1 MLVGKCASISPL
13 NFIEALSLALDLAS
27 DGLSAHHTRT
37 AVIANQ
43 IGRELGLGAPDL
55 QTLTYASLLHDIGAA
70 ASWDEHKLDV
80 NQGHEIYRHAEKGY
94 RLLQHSRLF
103 GAAAEV
109 IRHHHDPYAGGS
121 HYGVS
126 GEEIPILSRILVLA
140 GSVDVL
146 QAQQKETM
154 FETIPRISR
163 RIQEEA
169 GSFLDPVVVAAFLK
183 ISRHEGFWLD
193 ILTSAYHVKFIR
205 DLEFNGKVPFASE
218 DMLHIAGIFASL
230 VDSGSRFTYH
240 HSHNVAAVA
249 GFLAEARGLSEEQV
263 RLHKLAGLLHD
274 LGKLAVPN
282 EILEKPGRL
291 DRRECFEVNRHP
303 YFTLRILQR
312 VEGFG
317 AVAEWAGNHHEMP
330 NGCSYP
336 FGIGG
341 RSLSTGAR
349 IIAVADVYSALNEN
363 RPYRSSLEP
372 EAIAGI
378 LTTKAEAG
386 ELDEKIVA
394 DLLSRQE
401 AAQGVL
407 RNQTDMWD

>member
-1 MLVGKCASISPL
+1 MI
-13 NFIEALSLALDLAS
+13 
-27 DGLSAHHTRT
+27 AH
-37 AVIANQ
+37 Q
-43 IGRELGLGAPDL
+43 IGRELGLGVPEL

-103 GAAAEV
+103 GAAAEI

-121 HYGVS
+121 PYGVS
-126 GEEIPILSRILVLA
+126 GEEIPVISRILILA

-146 QAQQKETM
+146 QVQQKETM

-163 RIQEEA
+163 RIQEES
-169 GSFLDPVVVAAFLK
+169 GSFLDPAVVAAFLK

-193 ILTSAYHVKFIR
+193 ILTSAYHTKFIR

-249 GFLAEARGLSEEQV
+249 GFLAAAGGLSEEQV

-291 DRRECFEVNRHP
+291 DRRECFEVKRHP

-330 NGCSYP
+330 NGCGYP

-341 RSLSTGAR
+341 KALSMGAR

-363 RPYRSSLEP
+363 RPYRSRLD
-372 EAIAGI
+372 EAEVSAI
-378 LTTKAEAG
+378 LQEKAKTG
-386 ELDEKIVA
+386 ELDAGIVA
-394 DLLSRQE
+394 DLLRQQ
-401 AAQGVL
+401 AAVQGVL
-407 RNQTDMWD
+407 EKQADTWD

>member
-1 MLVGKCASISPL
+1 
-13 NFIEALSLALDLAS
+13 
-27 DGLSAHHTRT
+27 
-37 AVIANQ
+37 VIAYQ
-43 IGRELGLGAPDL
+43 IGRELGLGIAEL

-70 ASWDEHKLDV
+70 ASWDEHTLDV
-80 NQGHEIYRHAEKGY
+80 DQNDEIYRHAEKGY

-103 GAAAEV
+103 STAAEV

-121 HYGVS
+121 PYGVS
-126 GEEIPILSRILVLA
+126 GEEIPALSRILILA
-140 GSVDVL
+140 GSVDIL
-146 QAQQKETM
+146 QAQQKEPM

-163 RIQEEA
+163 RIQEES
-169 GSFLDPVVVAAFLK
+169 GGFLDPAVVGAFLK
-183 ISRHEGFWLD
+183 ISRHEGFWMD
-193 ILTSAYHVKFIR
+193 ILTSAYHAKFIR

-249 GFLAEARGLSEEQV
+249 EFLAAARGLDEEQV

-291 DRRECFEVNRHP
+291 NHRECFEVKRHP

-330 NGCSYP
+330 NGCGYP
-336 FGIGG
+336 FGIRGKD
-341 RSLSTGAR
+341 LSTGAR

-363 RPYRSSLEP
+363 RPYRSSMEP
-372 EAIAGI
+372 DAIAGI
-378 LTTKAEAG
+378 LKTKAEAG

-394 DLLSRQE
+394 DLLFQQD
-401 AAQGVL
+401 AVQGVL
-407 RNQTDMWD
+407 RNQTDTWE

>member
-1 MLVGKCASISPL
+1 MGRSSSISPL

-37 AVIANQ
+37 AVIAYK
-43 IGRELGLGAPDL
+43 IGRELGLVAQEL

-70 ASWDEHKLDV
+70 ANWNERKLDV
-80 NQGHEIYRHAEKGY
+80 SQGEDIYCHAEKGY
-94 RLLQHSRLF
+94 QLLKNSRLF
-103 GAAAEV
+103 GAVAEV
-109 IRHHHDPYAGGS
+109 IRHHHAPYAGGS
-121 HYGVS
+121 PCGIR
-126 GEEIPILSRILVLA
+126 GEAIPILSRILILA

-146 QAQQKETM
+146 QAQHHRQDM
-154 FETIPRISR
+154 HETIPRISR
-163 RIQEEA
+163 RVEEAA
-169 GSFLDPVVVAAFLK
+169 GSFLDPTVVTAFLK
-183 ISRHEGFWLD
+183 VSRHEGFWLD
-193 ILTSAYHVKFIR
+193 ILTSAYHTQFIR
-205 DLEFNGKVPFASE
+205 ELNFNGKVPFASE

-249 GFLAEARGLSEEQV
+249 GFLAASRGLSEARV
-263 RLHKLAGLLHD
+263 RLYKLAGLLHD

-291 DRRECFEVNRHP
+291 DRRECFTVKRHP

-317 AVAEWAGNHHEMP
+317 SVAEWAGNHHEMP
-330 NGCSYP
+330 NGCGYP

-341 RSLSTGAR
+341 KALSMGAR

-363 RPYRSSLEP
+363 RPYRSRLD
-372 EAIAGI
+372 EAEVSAI
-378 LTTKAEAG
+378 LQEKAKTG
-386 ELDEKIVA
+386 ELDAGIVA
-394 DLLSRQE
+394 DLLRQQ
-401 AAQGVL
+401 AAVQGVL
-407 RNQTDMWD
+407 EKQADTWD